1 VIRSCAILPR
11 RRDWVG
17 DGATPLMRLPD
28 QPGIL
33 PWGTVPAVCALRVYM
48 PTGAD
53 ADCQRSPPFHG
64 TRPPAAL
71 TSAAPTRTASARL
84 HSTGQGPR
92 QRSPPLRRRGL
103 PALASIPRDK
113 APGSAHLRCADAGCQ
128 PPPRQNQICPQ
139 QACRDRPS
147 FRPYAAASTR
157 RNIARSNAPRRR
169 NSSRTPKR
177 LSPGGRRSMG
187 AVAQWQPLHDS
198 CLHVVLAQFMSNHVI
213 SRQAPYR
220 SSLTFRSVPCHTRP
234 PQATRS
240 PAGSP
245 AA

>member
-71 TSAAPTRTASARL
+71 TSAAPTRAAGARL

-103 PALASIPRDK
+103 PATTTSEPDMPATSLS
-113 APGSAHLRCADAGCQ
+113 GSAVLQAVCGREHSQEYRPIERPTTAKQLADAEAPLSG
-128 PPPRQNQICPQ
+128 
-139 QACRDRPS
+139 RPS
-147 FRPYAAASTR
+147 LNGSR
-157 RNIARSNAPRRR
+157 RAMA
-169 NSSRTPKR
+169 
-177 LSPGGRRSMG
+177 
-187 AVAQWQPLHDS
+187 AVARF
-198 CLHVVLAQFMSNHVI
+198 V
-213 SRQAPYR
+213 
-220 SSLTFRSVPCHTRP
+220 
-234 PQATRS
+234 S
-240 PAGSP
+240 PRGACTIHE
-245 AA
+245 